1 MHPVLNRNLFFVKEH
16 VGMFKASNSY
26 DVLDPQTNEI
36 ILNCR
41 EERLGIFT
49 KIFRFTDYKRLTP
62 FEVFIRTPDGQL
74 LVTVKRGFSMFV
86 SKVDV
91 LNEQN
96 QRIGGFKQKF
106 FSLFDKFTV
115 VGADDQPLCVLKGKW
130 TSWEFTFMSGETQ
143 LAKVS
148 KKWAGLGKEL
158 FTSAD
163 NYMLEISPDV
173 PPDHPVRQLIL
184 GAVMCIDLV
193 LKE

>member
-1 MHPVLNRNLFFVKEH
+1 
-16 VGMFKASNSY
+16 
-26 DVLDPQTNEI
+26 
-36 ILNCR
+36 
-41 EERLGIFT
+41 
-49 KIFRFTDYKRLTP
+49 
-62 FEVFIRTPDGQL
+62 
-74 LVTVKRGFSMFV
+74 
-86 SKVDV
+86 
-91 LNEQN
+91 
-96 QRIGGFKQKF
+96 
-106 FSLFDKFTV
+106 V

-130 TSWEFTFMSGETQ
+130 TSWEFTFMAGETQ

>member
-16 VGMFKASNSY
+16 AGFFKAANNY
-26 DVLDPQTNEI
+26 DILDPNTNEV
-36 ILNCR
+36 LMNCR

-49 KIFRFTDYKRLTP
+49 KLLRFSDYKRNTP
-62 FEVFIRTPDGQL
+62 FEVIIRTPDGQPVL
-74 LVTVKRGFSMFV
+74 SVKRGISLFL
-86 SKVDV
+86 SKVAVIDE
-91 LNEQN
+91 NG

-106 FSLFDKFTV
+106 FSIG
-115 VGADDQPLCVLKGKW
+115 GAFSVLGANDQPLCQLQGKW
-130 TSWEFTFMSGETQ
+130 TSWDFTFKQGNEEY
-143 LAKVS
+143 AKVS

-163 NYMLEISPDV
+163 NYMLQINPTV
-173 PPDHPVRQLIL
+173 PENHPLRQLIL